1 MSMIQEFKAFAMKG
15 NVLDLA
21 IGVIIGGAFGTIV
34 NSLVGDI
41 FMPVIGILTGG
52 INFSGLSLNVGDA
65 AIAYGKFLQAVFV
78 FLITAWALFM
88 VVKAANAMKEAGG
101 GKTCRASCT
110 IPGSRPPERN
120 SRRAEGAVG
129 FASAVQ
135 IHIYRSINY
144 YENESF
150 HLRTLREFSFE
161 CRSPDRYDRNIR
173 METHDDRGIEPEP
186 DFLHELVRRR
196 R

>member
-52 INFSGLSLNVGDA
+52 INFSGLSLNVGEA

-88 VVKAANAMKEAGG
+88 VVKAANAMKKQEEA
-101 GKTCRASCT
+101 KPAE
-110 IPGSRPPERN
+110 PPAPSQEVVLLK
-120 SRRAEGAVG
+120 E
-129 FASAVQ
+129 
-135 IHIYRSINY
+135 
-144 YENESF
+144 
-150 HLRTLREFSFE
+150 
-161 CRSPDRYDRNIR
+161 IR
-173 METHDDRGIEPEP
+173 DALKAR
-186 DFLHELVRRR
+186 
-196 R
+196 